1 MSISPK
7 KVVAVAILEPYSKS
21 KKKPCCFLFI
31 EEAKRVEYWWLL
43 QLSDN
48 GIKWTLKFW
57 CMCSH
62 TSPWSMDTFTL
73 GKLSALPER
82 ENNVSLALNGILM
95 GLRNVDLTY
104 ILSFAAIK
112 VSYTIV
118 KQFKFDA
125 A

>member
-1 MSISPK
+1 
-7 KVVAVAILEPYSKS
+7 
-21 KKKPCCFLFI
+21 
-31 EEAKRVEYWWLL
+31 
-43 QLSDN
+43 
-48 GIKWTLKFW
+48 
-57 CMCSH
+57 MCSH

-118 KQFKFDA
+118 KQFKFEA